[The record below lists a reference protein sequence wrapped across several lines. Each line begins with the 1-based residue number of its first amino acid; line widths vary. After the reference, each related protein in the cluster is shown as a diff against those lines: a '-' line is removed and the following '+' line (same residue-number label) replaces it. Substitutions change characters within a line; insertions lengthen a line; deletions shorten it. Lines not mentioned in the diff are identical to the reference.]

1 MTETSQNSLYNGFE
15 DWAQKILAG
24 DSRAISRAISTVEN
38 RDAQAAE
45 LLKRLFPHTGRA
57 AIIGIT
63 GAPGSGK
70 STLVSALA
78 ALLRTQD
85 RQVGILAVDPTSPYT
100 GGAILGDRVRMQAQ
114 STDPGIYIRSMATRG
129 ALGGLSAA
137 TLDAATVLDA
147 AGKDFILIET
157 VGVGQDEVEIA
168 RLADVT
174 LLLLVPGL
182 GDEVQTFKAGVM
194 EIADIFVLNK
204 ADLAGADRLETEI
217 QNMLSSAPAPPPWLP
232 PIVRTVATE
241 QRGVQDLLQTVFR
254 FLEFSRQRGIQKRQQ
269 VEYWRQRLVEL
280 LEERLLRRLLQDVLG
295 DGRLEQYAASIA
307 SREQDPYSAVDL
319 ILQQAGWH
327 EAKQ

>member
-1 MTETSQNSLYNGFE
+1 MAITETPQNSLE
-15 DWAQKILAG
+15 EWVQKILQG
-24 DSRAISRAISTVEN
+24 DSRTISRAISTVEN
-38 RDAQAAE
+38 RDAQAQE
-45 LLKRLFPHTGRA
+45 LMKTLFRHTGRA

-78 ALLRTQD
+78 ALLRGHN

-137 TLDAATVLDA
+137 TLDAVVVLDA

-168 RLADVT
+168 RLADAT

-194 EIADIFVLNK
+194 EVADIFVLNK
-204 ADLAGADRLETEI
+204 ADQAGADRLETEI
-217 QNMLSSAPAPPPWLP
+217 QNMLSSAPALTPWLP

-241 QRGVQDLLQTVFR
+241 QRGVQDLLEAVFR
-254 FLEFSRQRGIQKRQQ
+254 FLEFSRQR
-269 VEYWRQRLVEL
+269 
-280 LEERLLRRLLQDVLG
+280 
-295 DGRLEQYAASIA
+295 
-307 SREQDPYSAVDL
+307 
-319 ILQQAGWH
+319 
-327 EAKQ
+327 

>member
-85 RQVGILAVDPTSPYT
+85 RQVGILAVDPSSPFT

-114 STDPGIYIRSMATRG
+114 ATDPGTYIRSLATRG
-129 ALGGLSAA
+129 AMGGLSAA
-137 TLDAATVLDA
+137 TFDASLVLDA
-147 AGKDFILIET
+147 A
-157 VGVGQDEVEIA
+157 
-168 RLADVT
+168 
-174 LLLLVPGL
+174 
-182 GDEVQTFKAGVM
+182 
-194 EIADIFVLNK
+194 
-204 ADLAGADRLETEI
+204 
-217 QNMLSSAPAPPPWLP
+217 
-232 PIVRTVATE
+232 
-241 QRGVQDLLQTVFR
+241 
-254 FLEFSRQRGIQKRQQ
+254 
-269 VEYWRQRLVEL
+269 
-280 LEERLLRRLLQDVLG
+280 
-295 DGRLEQYAASIA
+295 
-307 SREQDPYSAVDL
+307 
-319 ILQQAGWH
+319 
-327 EAKQ
+327 